1 MFPLSVLDLS
11 YVVSGGS
18 GPAALRNTLDLARLV
33 DTLGY
38 RRFWVAEHH
47 NLPSV
52 ATTAPEVMI
61 GQIAAATE
69 RIRVGAGGVMLPNHA
84 PMLVAER
91 FKMLEA
97 LFPDRIDLGLGRAP
111 GTDQLTAFAVRRRHD
126 QDPEDDFLDRLQ
138 ELIAW
143 DKGFPAGHP
152 FRGIRVMPTDVDLP
166 PLWLLGSSGYSAILA
181 ASIGTGFAFAHH
193 FATHDAADAMLSYRQ
208 SFRPSGRLAEPH
220 AILGVAVVCADTE
233 AEAERLASSIDLMY
247 LRRSHGEFVPV
258 PSPEEA
264 AAYPYT
270 MAERE
275 KVAQNR
281 KRLTVGSP
289 AQVAERLG
297 RLIAETQADELM
309 ITSPV
314 HDHAARMR
322 SYELLARLAPELAS
336 RPEDPQASVVA

>member
-69 RIRVGAGGVMLPNHA
+69 GIRVGAGGVM
-84 PMLVAER
+84 
-91 FKMLEA
+91 
-97 LFPDRIDLGLGRAP
+97 
-111 GTDQLTAFAVRRRHD
+111 
-126 QDPEDDFLDRLQ
+126 
-138 ELIAW
+138 
-143 DKGFPAGHP
+143 
-152 FRGIRVMPTDVDLP
+152 PTDVALP

-208 SFRPSGRLAEPH
+208 SFRPCGRLAEAH
-220 AILGVAVVCADTE
+220 AILGVAVVCAETE
-233 AEAERLASSIDLMY
+233 TEAERL
-247 LRRSHGEFVPV
+247 
-258 PSPEEA
+258 
-264 AAYPYT
+264 
-270 MAERE
+270 
-275 KVAQNR
+275 
-281 KRLTVGSP
+281 
-289 AQVAERLG
+289 
-297 RLIAETQADELM
+297 
-309 ITSPV
+309 
-314 HDHAARMR
+314 
-322 SYELLARLAPELAS
+322 
-336 RPEDPQASVVA
+336 